1 MAQDR
6 PSTDTT
12 ADKKKISLRGQVITD
27 DGEDPD
33 SDFRQSGIDIVGE
46 VPWGT
51 HFCQF
56 YQSQQD
62 LIETLIPYF
71 AAGLRSNESC
81 VWITSE
87 PLGTDQALKALR
99 DYIPDIDDRIQA
111 GQMEILSYTKW
122 YLIDGEFDQ
131 HRVLECWKNKLKE
144 ARRRGFVGLRLSGNT
159 FWLDKERWQVFTE
172 YEQAINTTID
182 DLPII
187 VLCTYSLDK
196 CGAVEILDV
205 ISNHEYAL
213 LKRDGKL
220 ISIESSTHKQTRQAL
235 QKSLAELDDLNKALV
250 FGAAELDAAN
260 SQLRD
265 TMDSLRR
272 EVDERKQAESLLQKI
287 NRTLR
292 AHINSSRAM
301 MHARNETDY
310 LNEVCR
316 IVAEDCGHT
325 MVWIGYAGNDAEKT
339 VRPVAHCGFDEDYLK
354 NMHITWDESLYGCG
368 PSGTAIRSKQ
378 VSVCRNMLADPRFEP
393 WREQAISRGYA
404 SSVAIPILSNGRV
417 FGVISIYSNVPD
429 AFSSDEIGL
438 LSSLTDD
445 LGYGISAIRLR
456 EKQARTAK
464 ALEESEKRVK
474 AKLDSIIMPDGD
486 IGNLALSDIL
496 DLDSIQSLMNSFYE
510 LTKIPMA
517 IIDPAGEVIVKV
529 GWQKICTHYHR
540 MHPDARRYCLESDI
554 ELSAGVK
561 RGEVRLYKCKNNLWD
576 LATPII
582 IGDKHLGNL
591 YTGQFLFSDEQI
603 NYDFFRRQAE
613 KYNFNVDEYLQALE
627 SVPRVNRETLNRGM
641 KFFMMLAEMLSQL
654 SFANIHLARSLTQLK
669 RAEIETAE
677 ARAEAERRT
686 AELESFIFSL
696 HDGLILFDSNLDV
709 VMVNDAFKQLMG
721 ASDDNAVINKM
732 ATWKIYWLDGAP
744 VELDEYPSHRAL
756 RGQVTRAVRYR
767 LVSPWKEAIVSV
779 SGAPVRDSQGN
790 ILGGTLL
797 LQDVADL
804 IEYEAQREEI
814 YIREHHISQVLQQ
827 ALVPPMVPTRIGRFS
842 IGVRYQSALRESEV
856 GGDFYDVFDL
866 GDNKAGVLIGD
877 VAGKGLAAAM
887 RVAAARYALRS
898 YAVLESDPARVL
910 ELTNKALCMDS
921 DRETGV
927 LTAIFAVIDA
937 SGNTIT
943 YASAG
948 HEPPLICRASGEI
961 EELPIGGL
969 PLGVFEFS
977 KYEQDTIELA
987 TNDTIVLVTDGITE
1001 ARTGIDKF
1009 FEKKGM
1015 IHFLANRSSIS
1026 PDETASGLLGAAMD
1040 HAGGHLQDDAAIV
1053 VLSLDT
1059 ADKAGSLSK

>member
-6 PSTDTT
+6 PSKDTT
-12 ADKKKISLRGQVITD
+12 ADKKKISLRGHVSTD
-27 DGEDPD
+27 ADK
-33 SDFRQSGIDIVGE
+33 DFDNDLRQSGIDVIGE

-62 LIETLIPYF
+62 LIETLVPYF

-81 VWITSE
+81 IWVTSE
-87 PLGTDQALKALR
+87 PLDADQALNALR
-99 DYIPDIDDRIQA
+99 DYLPDIDEYIAA
-111 GQMEILSYTKW
+111 GQMEIVPYTHW
-122 YLIDGEFDQ
+122 YLIDGVFDQ
-131 HRVLECWKNKLKE
+131 QRVLEGWKSKLRE
-144 ARRRGFVGLRLSGNT
+144 AQRRGYTGLRLSGNT
-159 FWLDKERWQVFTE
+159 FWLDESRWQKFTE
-172 YEQAINTTID
+172 YERAINTTIAP
-182 DLPII
+182 LPII

-196 CGAVEILDV
+196 CGAGEIADV
-205 ISNHEYAL
+205 ISNHEYSL
-213 LKRDGKL
+213 LKRDGKW
-220 ISIESSTHKQTRQAL
+220 ISIESSVHKQTRQAL
-235 QKSLAELDDLNKALV
+235 QNSLNELDRLNKALV
-250 FGAAELDAAN
+250 TGTVELDSTN
-260 SQLRD
+260 TQLRHA
-265 TMDSLRR
+265 MDHLNK
-272 EVDERKQAESLLQKI
+272 EVEERKQAESLLQKI
-287 NRTLR
+287 NRTLK
-292 AHINSSRAM
+292 AHINSGRAM

-316 IVAEDCGHT
+316 IVAEDCGHK
-325 MVWIGYAGNDAEKT
+325 MVWVGFAQNDSAKT
-339 VRPVAHCGFDEDYLK
+339 VRPVAHCGFDEEYLK
-354 NMHITWDESLYGCG
+354 NMYITWDDSPHGRG
-368 PSGTAIRSKQ
+368 PSGTAIRNKQ
-378 VSVCRNMLADPRFEP
+378 VSVCKNMLTDPNFEP
-393 WREQAISRGYA
+393 WREQATGRGYA
-404 SSVAIPILSNGRV
+404 SSVAIPILSNGDIL
-417 FGVISIYSNVPD
+417 GVISIYSNLPD
-429 AFSSDEIGL
+429 AFSNDEIGL
-438 LSSLTDD
+438 LSSLTND
-445 LGYGISAIRLR
+445 LGYGISSIRLR
-456 EKQARTAK
+456 EEKERTAK

-474 AKLDSIIMPDGD
+474 AKLDSIIRPDGD
-486 IGNLALSDIL
+486 IGDLSLSDIL
-496 DLDSIQSLMNSFYE
+496 DLDSIQSLMNSFYQ
-510 LTKIPMA
+510 LTNIPMA

-529 GWQKICTHYHR
+529 GWQKICTHFHR
-540 MHPDARRYCLESDI
+540 THPDALKYCLESDV
-554 ELSAGVK
+554 ELSAGIK

-603 NYDFFRRQAE
+603 DYDFFRKQAE

-641 KFFMMLAEMLSQL
+641 QFFMMLAEMLSQL
-654 SFANIHLARSLTQLK
+654 SFANIHLARSLMQLK
-669 RAEIETAE
+669 RAERETVE

-686 AELESFIFSL
+686 AELESFIISV
-696 HDGLILFDSNLDV
+696 HDGLILFDSNLRV
-709 VMVNDAFKQLMG
+709 VMANDAFKQLVGAPAVGALIQKMG
-721 ASDDNAVINKM
+721 
-732 ATWKIYWLDGAP
+732 TWKMYWLDGSP
-744 VELDEYPSHRAL
+744 VELEEYPSRRAL

-767 LVSPWKEAIVSV
+767 IVSPWNETIVSI

-797 LQDVADL
+797 MQDVADV

-814 YIREHHISQVLQQ
+814 YKREHHISQVLQQ
-827 ALVPPMVPTRIGRFS
+827 ALVPPMVPTRVGQFS
-842 IGVRYQSALRESEV
+842 IGVRYQSALREAEV
-856 GGDFYDVFDL
+856 GGDFYDVFEL

-927 LTAIFAVIDA
+927 LTAIFAVIDTA
-937 SGNTIT
+937 GNTIT

-948 HEPPLICRASGEI
+948 HEPPLICRACGKI
-961 EELPIGGL
+961 EELPVGGL
-969 PLGVFEFS
+969 PLGVWELS
-977 KYEQDTIELA
+977 EYEQDTIELA
-987 TNDTIVLVTDGITE
+987 PNDTIVLVTDGITE

-1015 IHFLANRSSIS
+1015 IQFLETRPSTC

-1040 HAGGHLQDDAAIV
+1040 HAGGHLQDDAAVV

-1059 ADKAGSLSK
+1059 TDKATSFK